1 MMESPDYIKPRSAKL
16 DKLERN
22 MGRKVLVLHSA
33 LPTFLRTMI
42 DMITGSHYVSGDKWV
57 GLVIPPELVLSDIL
71 LVKIARLL
79 GKNNERFILEN
90 VQNILAARIETQEPQ

>member
-33 LPTFLRTMI
+33 L
-42 DMITGSHYVSGDKWV
+42 
-57 GLVIPPELVLSDIL
+57 LSDIL
-71 LVKIARLL
+71 LLKIARLL